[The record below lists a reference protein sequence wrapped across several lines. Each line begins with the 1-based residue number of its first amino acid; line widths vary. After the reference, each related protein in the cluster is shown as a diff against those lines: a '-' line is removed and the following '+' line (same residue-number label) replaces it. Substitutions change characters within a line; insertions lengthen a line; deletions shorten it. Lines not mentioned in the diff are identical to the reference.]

1 MLIQRILYWGLFFGL
16 ILEISPAVYGQV
28 VQGRVMSLDA
38 QGNMEDILGASVYF
52 KPIKKGTLT
61 DTKGAFSLDVQG
73 KTGWMI
79 FSATGFKNDSVFVD
93 KNQFLHVHLQP
104 SNKELTEVRV
114 VATPGNMDN
123 VSTLHTEILTMKTLA
138 KAACCNLSESFETNA
153 SVSVS
158 FADAV
163 TGAKQIQLLGLSG
176 TYVQTNMEN
185 IPSIRGLKTTY
196 GLNYLPGTWI
206 KSIDLAKG
214 QSSVVNGYESITGGI
229 NVELAKP
236 DTSERY
242 FLNVYGNSQGRF
254 EINQQGAHRF
264 NQKLSTGLFTHYS
277 KQAARLDGNGD
288 GFMDLPIFDLYNVLN
303 RWKYSTDRW
312 MLQWGASYLYENRLA
327 GQNNFDAEN
336 SNRFLIYGFGS
347 KTSRFETFA
356 KIARLF
362 PDKPYQG
369 LGLILNSAQH
379 QNDSYFAFKNYLGRE
394 QSVYANLIYQSIF
407 DNTNHSWKAGA
418 SFLYDSYQERY
429 IDSTFARTEI
439 VPGAFFEYTWTV
451 PNQLTMVVGNR
462 VDWHNQLGLQ
472 WVPRWHLKWDAAED
486 LILRL
491 SAGKGWRRVNPL
503 AENMGFLANGRRL
516 VLLGDLNPMEKA
528 WNFGATLT
536 KNFQIGTRKGS
547 LVIDAFRTEFEKQWM
562 VDMENGGEL
571 RMYSSPGVSFANS
584 WQVEMNYSPWKRL
597 EIKAAYRYQD
607 VQADYLTVQGT
618 LSRLPKAYLN
628 KDRVL
633 VNIAYATPYEKWKYD
648 LTWQWNGS
656 RRIPNGSLAHVHDGV
671 SPSLTAPAFS
681 TVYAQVTRQFK
692 KWEMYVGA
700 ENLFNF
706 TQSNPI
712 MSAKDPFSR
721 GFDATMVWGPIVGR
735 MIYTGMR
742 YKIQ

>member
-1 MLIQRILYWGLFFGL
+1 MSIHRIILLGLLLTF
-16 ILEISPAVYGQV
+16 SVAVPYSFGQV

-38 QGNMEDILGASVYF
+38 QGNMEDLVGASVYF

-61 DTKGAFSLDVQG
+61 DVKGAFSLDVQG

-79 FSATGFKNDSVFVD
+79 FSSTGFINDSIFVD
-93 KNQFLHVHLQP
+93 KNQFLHVHLKP
-104 SNKELTEVRV
+104 ANKELSEVRV
-114 VATPGNMDN
+114 IAAPGNHDD
-123 VSTLHTEILTMKTLA
+123 VATLHTEILTMKTLA

-176 TYVQTNMEN
+176 TYVQTNVEN

-236 DTSERY
+236 DTSEKY
-242 FLNVYGNSQGRF
+242 FLNVYTNSQGRF
-254 EINQQGAHRF
+254 EINQQGAHKF
-264 NQKLSTGLFTHYS
+264 NSRLSTGLFTHYS

-288 GFMDLPIFDLYNVLN
+288 GFIDLPLFDLWNVLN
-303 RWKYSTDRW
+303 RWKYATDRW
-312 MLQWGASYLYENRLA
+312 MVQWGASYLYENRLA
-327 GQNNFDAEN
+327 GQNNFDEN
-336 SNRFLIYGFGS
+336 TSNRFLVYGFGS

-369 LGLILNSAQH
+369 LGLILNTAQH
-379 QNDSYFAFKNYLGRE
+379 QNDSYFAFKNYVGRE
-394 QSVYANLIYQSIF
+394 QSMYANLIYQSIF

-429 IDSTFARTEI
+429 IDSSFARTEL

-451 PNQLTMVVGNR
+451 PNHLTMVVGNR
-462 VDWHNQLGLQ
+462 IDWHNQFGAQ

-486 LILRL
+486 WIVRL

-516 VLLGDLNPMEKA
+516 LLLGDLNPLEKA

-547 LVIDAFRTEFEKQWM
+547 LVLDAFRTDFEKQWM

-571 RMYSSPGVSFANS
+571 RMYSNPGVSFANS
-584 WQVEMNYSPWKRL
+584 WQAELNYSPIKRL
-597 EIKAAYRYQD
+597 ELKAAYRYQD
-607 VQADYLTVQGT
+607 VQADYLTVQGA
-618 LSRLPKAYLN
+618 LNRLPKAYLN